1 MAEKNSPPTYL
12 IYQSVKDN
20 MSTIQQIRSTTV
32 IGIVRNGQAALG
44 SDGQVTFGATVMKG
58 NAKKVRKLYNGNV
71 IAGFA
76 GSTSDALT
84 LFEKFEA
91 KLEEF
96 RGNMPRAAVELGK
109 EWRLDKYLRRL
120 EAMLAVVSRENAYLL
135 SGNGDVIEPEH
146 GIIAIGSGGPYAD
159 AAARAFMK
167 NDKMTAKQIVEESLK
182 IAGEICIYTNTNLT
196 IEELT

>member
-1 MAEKNSPPTYL
+1 
-12 IYQSVKDN
+12 
-20 MSTIQQIRSTTV
+20 MSNLAQLHSTTV
-32 IGIVRNGQAALG
+32 IGIVRNGKAALG
-44 SDGQVTFGATVMKG
+44 SDGQVTFGNTVMKG

-96 RGNMPRAAVELGK
+96 RGNLSRAAVELGK
-109 EWRLDKYLRRL
+109 EWRMDKYLRRL
-120 EAMLAVVSRENAYLL
+120 EAMLAVVGKDHAYLL

-146 GIIAIGSGGPYAD
+146 GIISIGSGGPYAY
-159 AAARAFMK
+159 AAARAFLR
-167 NDKMTAKQIVEESLK
+167 NDAMSARDIVEESLK